1 MEPIYTSIR
10 KRARQ
15 IASRNPLPKFY
26 QDYSSANRLSR
37 NIFRSEPLIREI
49 RIQITKQLENDF
61 GHGLKHAVK
70 VAFDI
75 GILMIV
81 EGNRSGYS
89 EPYTQRR
96 VVLAQCAALLHDIER
111 KQNEHARIGS
121 DTANQILHDY
131 PFAPNEIEDIRL
143 AIRNHEA
150 FTSTTPSKTDEGTLL
165 SNCLYDADKYRWGP
179 DNFTD
184 TVWRMVSFSKTPFD
198 KFVQYYPKGMK
209 SLEKIKNTFR
219 TDTGK
224 QYGPQFIDL
233 GIAIGEELYQ
243 VILSEFSDTKT
254 SVGNKTK
261 RK

>member
-1 MEPIYTSIR
+1 MEPIYKSIR
-10 KRARQ
+10 KRARE

-26 QDYSSANRLSR
+26 QDYSTATQLSR

-49 RIQITKQLENDF
+49 RNQITRQLENDF

-81 EGNRSGYS
+81 EANRSGYS
-89 EPYTQRR
+89 DAYTQRR

-111 KQNEHARIGS
+111 KQDEHARVGS

-131 PFAPNEIEDIRL
+131 PFAPDEIEDISL

-150 FTSTTPSKTDEGTLL
+150 FKSTAPLKTDEGTLL
-165 SNCLYDADKYRWGP
+165 SDCLYDADKFRWGP

-198 KFVQYYPKGMK
+198 KFVRYYPKGMK
-209 SLEKIKNTFR
+209 SLGKIKTTFR

-233 GIAIGEELYQ
+233 GIAIGEALYR
-243 VILSEFSDTKT
+243 VILDEYSDLNTEI
-254 SVGNKTK
+254 
-261 RK
+261 

>member
-1 MEPIYTSIR
+1 MEPIYQSIR

-15 IASRNPLPKFY
+15 IVSRKSPPKFY
-26 QDYSSANRLSR
+26 QDHSTATRHSR
-37 NIFRSEPLIREI
+37 NIFRSDPLIREI

-75 GILMIV
+75 GTLMIV
-81 EGNRSGYS
+81 EGQRFGYADD
-89 EPYTQRR
+89 YMQRR

-121 DTANQILHDY
+121 DTAIRILRNYAFSSD
-131 PFAPNEIEDIRL
+131 EIEDISL

-150 FTSTTPSKTDEGTLL
+150 FVSPVPIKTDEGILM
-165 SNCLYDADKYRWGP
+165 SDCLYDADKFRWGP

-184 TVWRMVSFSKTPFD
+184 TVWRMVSFSNTPFH
-198 KFVQYYPKGMK
+198 KFVQNYPKGMK
-209 SLEKIKNTFR
+209 SLDKIKSTFR
-219 TDTGK
+219 SDTGK

-243 VILSEFSDTKT
+243 VILNEFS
-254 SVGNKTK
+254 
-261 RK
+261 